1 MARRASARVQRG
13 IEAVDFGE
21 QRSPF
26 QLSIMARAQAVAQGA
41 I

>member
-1 MARRASARVQRG
+1 MARKASARTQRG

-26 QLSIMARAQAVAQGA
+26 QLSVLAKARAVAEGA